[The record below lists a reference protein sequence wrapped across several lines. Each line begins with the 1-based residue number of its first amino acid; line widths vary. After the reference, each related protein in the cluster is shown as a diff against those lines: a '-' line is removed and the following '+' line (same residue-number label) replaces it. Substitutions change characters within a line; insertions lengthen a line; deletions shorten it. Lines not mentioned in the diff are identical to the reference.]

1 MNKFN
6 MKGLLNKD
14 GTKTVLASL
23 LSIFIGMLAGSVIIT
38 IVGLTNDTLG
48 VKGAWDGVRIVL
60 LGLFVKGRDSVG
72 NLVFT
77 FNPQMMGN
85 MLFNATPVILTGLSV
100 AVAYKTGLFNIGAPG
115 QYLAGTAATLFI
127 ALCIPVTG
135 SEMTAWY
142 AQQGVAAGLCGCWPS
157 WAAWPPALSGAR
169 SPVCSRHG

>member
-1 MNKFN
+1 MSKFE
-6 MKGLLNKD
+6 MKGLLKKE

-23 LSIFIGMLAGSVIIT
+23 LSIFIGMLAGGLIIT

-85 MLFNATPVILTGLSV
+85 MLFNATPVILTEGGVLSTAHEGLYPV
-100 AVAYKTGLFNIGAPG
+100 PAVNR
-115 QYLAGTAATLFI
+115 
-127 ALCIPVTG
+127 
-135 SEMTAWY
+135 
-142 AQQGVAAGLCGCWPS
+142 
-157 WAAWPPALSGAR
+157 PALLL
-169 SPVCSRHG
+169 